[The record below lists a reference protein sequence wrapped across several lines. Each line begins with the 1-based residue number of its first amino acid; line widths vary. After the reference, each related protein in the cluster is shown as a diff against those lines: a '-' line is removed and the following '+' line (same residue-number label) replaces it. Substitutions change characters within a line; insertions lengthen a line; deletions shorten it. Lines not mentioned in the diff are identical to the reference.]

1 MVKQAYIKALQE
13 ALAKK
18 GIKIEEKDYNKGG
31 QFYEPP
37 VSVFTEIKPILK
49 KYGIKDEDANV
60 SRFSKAFIKA
70 DGKTQSEV
78 VKALFKGQ

>member
-1 MVKQAYIKALQE
+1 MKQAYIKALQA
-13 ALAKK
+13 ALEKK
-18 GIKIEEKDYNKGG
+18 GIKIEERDYNKGG

-37 VSVFTEIKPILK
+37 VSVFSEIKPILIRL
-49 KYGIKDEDANV
+49 GIDNEDANV
-60 SRFSKAFIKA
+60 SRFSKAFIRA

>member
-1 MVKQAYIKALQE
+1 MKQAYIKALQE

-18 GIKIEEKDYNKGG
+18 GVKIEEKDYNKGG

-49 KYGIKDEDANV
+49 KYGVN
-60 SRFSKAFIKA
+60 
-70 DGKTQSEV
+70 
-78 VKALFKGQ
+78 